1 MHLDSL
7 LDLYTKAL
15 NIYHVDYEDGSK
27 KIESLKKHFNDHYK
41 IVPKE
46 QWCVGITTL
55 GGFAHNV
62 GIQGTFNNELE
73 ASIFADI
80 WNRKRD
86 EYIEK
91 VNVEHPD
98 EELDIPFLLA
108 KHYKLEISEG
118 NKDVLDEMVLVFGAA
133 INKLQ
138 NGDINEKSK
147 KD

>member
-15 NIYHVDYEDGSK
+15 NICQVDYEEGSK
-27 KIESLKKHFNDHYK
+27 EIELVKKHFNDHYK

-46 QWCVGITTL
+46 QWCVGITTSCSY
-55 GGFAHNV
+55 AHNV
-62 GIQGTFNNELE
+62 GIQGPFNNELE
-73 ASIFADI
+73 ASIFTDI

-91 VNVEHPD
+91 VVAEHPD
-98 EELDIPFLLA
+98 EELDIPYMLA

-118 NKDVLDEMVLVFGAA
+118 NKCIIDEMILVMEAA
-133 INKLQ
+133 LSKMQ
-138 NGDINEKSK
+138 NGNTNEKCK

>member
-15 NIYHVDYEDGSK
+15 NICQVDYEEGSK
-27 KIESLKKHFNDHYK
+27 EIESLKKHFNDHYK

-46 QWCVGITTL
+46 QWCVGITTS
-55 GGFAHNV
+55 GSFAHNV
-62 GIQGTFNNELE
+62 GIQGPFNTELE

-91 VNVEHPD
+91 VVVEHPD

-118 NKDVLDEMVLVFGAA
+118 NKDILDEMVLVFGDA
-133 INKLQ
+133 INKIQ
-138 NGDINEKSK
+138 NGDINVK
-147 KD
+147 KP